1 MITVDASDLRSLLQ
15 RVGDAPVLTLYLPVD
30 PSDADNQRSEGS
42 EKWRIAMRNQLT
54 KAAELAEPADAI
66 KLEGLVV
73 RAEAFLADYS
83 PTGRTLILVV
93 DDEGLASVELP
104 IVLDQHAAYGAP
116 LLAELVQAMN
126 DHKLYVTVL
135 VDQQSARLV
144 EGYLG
149 YVGDVATLDMT
160 SNWGERGGSRG
171 THQFRADARA
181 DEFQSRYHQYLAR
194 EIDRLLAETPE
205 IERLVLGGN
214 AVEAHG
220 VARELGQHASSKL
233 LGVVAMPVDSTN
245 AQVAERITPL
255 AQRFEEEE
263 DFDVTARLSDAL
275 AAGLAVAGGPAVLAA
290 LDQFLV
296 REILV
301 SSHLTDAGLLEQ
313 ALRQAV
319 ISGAATRF
327 VHREAAE
334 QLDAQDGIVARLYYA
349 AALGL

>member
-30 PSDADNQRSEGS
+30 PSDADNQRPEGQ
-42 EKWRIAMRNQLT
+42 EKWRITMRNQLT
-54 KAAELAEPADAI
+54 QVAAETDPADASA
-66 KLEGLVV
+66 LEGLVV
-73 RAEAFLADYS
+73 RAEAFLADYA
-83 PTGRTLILVV
+83 PTGRTLVLAV
-93 DDEGLASVELP
+93 DADGLASVDLP
-104 IVLDQHAAYGAP
+104 IVLEQHAAFGAP
-116 LLAELVQAMN
+116 LLAEFVEAMN
-126 DHKLYVTVL
+126 DHRLYVTVL

-149 YVGDVATLDMT
+149 YVGDVATLHMT

-181 DEFQSRYHQYLAR
+181 DEFQSRYHQYLAQ
-194 EIDRLLAETPE
+194 EIDRLLADTPE

-214 AVEAHG
+214 ALEAHG
-220 VARELGQHASSKL
+220 VARELGQQASSKL
-233 LGVVAMPVDSTN
+233 LGVVAMPVGSTE
-245 AQVAERITPL
+245 AEVAERITPL
-255 AQRFEEEE
+255 AQRFEADE
-263 DFDVTARLSDAL
+263 DFVVTARLSDAL

-301 SSHLTDAGLLEQ
+301 SSHFTDAELLEK
-313 ALRQAV
+313 AVRQAV
-319 ISGAATRF
+319 ISGATVRF

-349 AALGL
+349 AVLGI

>member
-1 MITVDASDLRSLLQ
+1 MITIDATDLRSLLQ
-15 RVGDAPVLTLYLPVD
+15 RVGEAPVLTLYLPVD
-30 PSDADNQRSEGS
+30 PSDADNQRSEGA
-42 EKWRIAMRNQLT
+42 EKWRITMRNQLT
-54 KAAELAEPADAI
+54 TAAESADPADAI
-66 KLEGLVV
+66 RLEGLVA
-73 RAEAFLADYS
+73 RAEAFLAGYS
-83 PTGRTLILVV
+83 PTGRTLILLV

-104 IVLDQHAAYGAP
+104 IVLSQHAAYGAP

-126 DHKLYVTVL
+126 DHRLYVTVL

-220 VARELGQHASSKL
+220 VARELGQQASSKL
-233 LGVVAMPVDSTN
+233 LGVVAVPVDSTN
-245 AQVAERITPL
+245 AEVAERITPL

-263 DFDVTARLSDAL
+263 DFDATARLSDSL

-301 SSHLTDAGLLEQ
+301 SSHLTDAGLLEK
-313 ALRQAV
+313 AVRQAV
-319 ISGAATRF
+319 ISGAAIRF
-327 VHREAAE
+327 VHRDAAE